1 MRLCAL
7 LAILLSGCSASAP
20 STDRRIP
27 SYRRFTCTA
36 VYAVEGDLLL
46 ATCADKLERLR
57 LIGIDAPEIEK
68 SRKAKRDAR
77 QGGRTL
83 AAELARGTQAANFV
97 RGLVHEGD
105 QIALVFDKR
114 QRDEE
119 KSLLVYVYLPDG
131 GMLNARIVETGY
143 AVPASPPPNTRYKKL
158 FEQLHRRA
166 RQVGRGLWRARSR

>member
-57 LIGIDAPEIEK
+57 LIGIDAPEIES
-68 SRKAKRDAR
+68 SRKAKRDAKKS
-77 QGGRTL
+77 GRSL
-83 AAELARGTQAANFV
+83 AAELARGSKAANYV

-105 QIALVFDKR
+105 RIALVFDKR

-119 KSLLVYVYLPDG
+119 KHLLAYVYLPDG
-131 GMLNARIVETGY
+131 GMLNARILETGY
-143 AVPASPPPNTRYKKL
+143 AVPSPVPPNTRYKKL
-158 FEQLHRRA
+158 FNELYRRA
-166 RQVGRGLWRARSR
+166 KKVGRGLWRK